1 MAGEHKIQNQGRNAL
16 TEHCLC
22 FRANVGQGW
31 IGGKGDVMKITRP
44 GPIQVMPG
52 DVVIRKAR
60 PFSTGL
66 PEGFH
71 DTFGIVPVTITP
83 DMVGQTI
90 GVFFSVEY
98 KDTDGQ
104 ATPEQLNFRQA
115 IKRNGG
121 RSGIARS
128 AQDAVDI
135 VLGRKA

>member
-31 IGGKGDVMKITRP
+31 TGNREDVMRISRP

-52 DVVIRKAR
+52 DVVIRNAR

-66 PEGFH
+66 PVGFH
-71 DTFGIVPVTITP
+71 DTFGIVPVTITQ

-90 GVFFSVEY
+90 GAFFSVEF
-98 KDTDGQ
+98 KDIDGQ
-104 ATPEQLNFRQA
+104 LTREQSLFCSA

-121 RSGIARS
+121 RSGVARS